1 MFGDTIVWQFVQAP
15 SSSLFD
21 STCDRASVLR
31 GGLVGDET
39 TRADGLVGDETTRAD
54 GLVGD
59 ETTRAEVLLADADS
73 PVSDKDN
80 GVAADTPLADND
92 NGVGFDASMRTRSL
106 TTTMQQ

>member
-31 GGLVGDET
+31 GGLVADEAT
-39 TRADGLVGDETTRAD
+39 LAD

-59 ETTRAEVLLADADS
+59 ETTRAEALLADADS

-80 GVAADTPLADND
+80 GVAADALLADND

-106 TTTMQQ
+106 PTTMQ